1 MSRILTIDIRPITTI
16 STARTCVWEAR
27 TVYTWRATI
36 TNELADLI
44 RGAVAVATPDAWHVE
59 NDESDVYES
68 IDGDIDILTRLMDED
83 TQLPDLKQETP
94 LHSTSVDSIT
104 VTIN

>member
-1 MSRILTIDIRPITTI
+1 M
-16 STARTCVWEAR
+16 
-27 TVYTWRATI
+27 
-36 TNELADLI
+36 
-44 RGAVAVATPDAWHVE
+44 
-59 NDESDVYES
+59 YEF